1 MERSE
6 IVVPARVVVVLLVA
20 LFYPLACALGLF
32 ARLVRTEPVG
42 DLGVVV
48 VWYDL
53 MGCEVK
59 PPIAVRHLTLLRAA
73 RFGLLARGARR
84 RSQPTLLPNLQPHSI
99 RPFVRAVRASRLE
112 IRLLRRHSQ
121 AKSVLR
127 APPQHGGARLPTL
140 TPRKIAR

>member
-1 MERSE
+1 
-6 IVVPARVVVVLLVA
+6 
-20 LFYPLACALGLF
+20 
-32 ARLVRTEPVG
+32 VRTEPVG

-53 MGCEVK
+53 MGFEVK

-73 RFGLLARGARR
+73 RLGCSRVEPADARSRDYSPTYSRIRSVPLLGPFAHRAWKSAYFVVTRR
-84 RSQPTLLPNLQPHSI
+84 RQACLL
-99 RPFVRAVRASRLE
+99 
-112 IRLLRRHSQ
+112 
-121 AKSVLR
+121 

>member
-20 LFYPLACALGLF
+20 LFYPLECALGLF

-53 MGCEVK
+53 MGFEVK

-73 RFGLLARGARR
+73 HFGLLARGPRR
-84 RSQPTLLPNLQPHSI
+84 RSQPRLLPNLQPHSI
-99 RPFVRAVRASRLE
+99 RP
-112 IRLLRRHSQ
+112 RR
-121 AKSVLR
+121 
-127 APPQHGGARLPTL
+127 
-140 TPRKIAR
+140 IAR